1 MQNFVALRK
10 IFLDIFWCAVLEGV
24 SLNVY
29 IAILPER
36 PIHLKDCLSALLCLP
51 APSFFLHNIS
61 CIFSFKPHFP
71 ILIPI
76 QVLYTLHLDYCKDLQ
91 YGPPPPL
98 SSSSCTWQSEIYLDK
113 WNAKQ
118 SAIAFC
124 ISILEKSLEKIISNP
139 RKGASIVRENLKVN
153 K

>member
-29 IAILPER
+29 IAILPEM

-76 QVLYTLHLDYCKDLQ
+76 QVLYTLHLEYCKDLQ
-91 YGPPPPL
+91 YGPPHL
-98 SSSSCTWQSEIYLDK
+98 TFQFILHMTVRNLLRQVKCKTVS
-113 WNAKQ
+113 N
-118 SAIAFC
+118 
-124 ISILEKSLEKIISNP
+124 SILYQHFGKEL
-139 RKGASIVRENLKVN
+139 GENY
-153 K
+153 